1 MQCLQSS
8 PLWALGL
15 GGRLTRARQEAA
27 DALLETGLD
36 VPSLEAILQAVESV
50 NRTGW
55 GTTGMS
61 GCDRMSEVECAD
73 RGWDIMETDYC
84 EVIK

>member
-1 MQCLQSS
+1 M
-8 PLWALGL
+8 
-15 GGRLTRARQEAA
+15 TRTRQEAA

-55 GTTGMS
+55 GEVLLTVKDNQIAEWSANVRGKPAM
-61 GCDRMSEVECAD
+61 DR
-73 RGWDIMETDYC
+73 
-84 EVIK
+84 K

>member
-1 MQCLQSS
+1 M
-8 PLWALGL
+8 
-15 GGRLTRARQEAA
+15 TRTRQEAA

-55 GTTGMS
+55 GTIELTLKNRQIAEWS
-61 GCDRMSEVECAD
+61 ANV
-73 RGWDIMETDYC
+73 RGKQAIERLA
-84 EVIK
+84 

>member
-1 MQCLQSS
+1 MQCLQNS
-8 PLWALGL
+8 PLWALGF
-15 GGRLTRARQEAA
+15 GGRLTRTRQEAA

-55 GTTGMS
+55 GTIELRLENRQVVNWKYNATGIVAR
-61 GCDRMSEVECAD
+61 DVR
-73 RGWDIMETDYC
+73 
-84 EVIK
+84 

>member
-1 MQCLQSS
+1 MISV
-8 PLWALGL
+8 
-15 GGRLTRARQEAA
+15 GGRLTRTRQEAA

-55 GTTGMS
+55 GTIELTLKNRQIAEWS
-61 GCDRMSEVECAD
+61 ANV
-73 RGWDIMETDYC
+73 RGKPAINR
-84 EVIK
+84 K